1 MFMLQPH
8 CTPGL
13 FWKHGK
19 MSFLYIHTTRLDPT
33 LMTMATQMI
42 TMASSP
48 AGEPREPVIAAAG
61 CNNVSANTRAVA
73 RARVFILRPRGSH
86 TIRYSCKGLCKHTVR
101 GERDNYLVRQG
112 SGLSRVQG

>member
-1 MFMLQPH
+1 
-8 CTPGL
+8 
-13 FWKHGK
+13 

-33 LMTMATQMI
+33 LMIMATQMM

-48 AGEPREPVIAAAG
+48 AGEPRVPVIAAAG
-61 CNNVSANTRAVA
+61 CNNARANTRAVA

-86 TIRYSCKGLCKHTVR
+86 TIRYSSRGLCKHTVR
-101 GERDNYLVRQG
+101 RERADFLFRQG